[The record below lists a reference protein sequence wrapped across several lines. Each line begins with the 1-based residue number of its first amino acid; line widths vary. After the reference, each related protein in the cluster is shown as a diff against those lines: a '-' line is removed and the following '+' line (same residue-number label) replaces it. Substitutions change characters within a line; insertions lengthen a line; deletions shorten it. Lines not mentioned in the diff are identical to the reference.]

1 MTILIDSQGE
11 LSGYRYIDNVGKR
24 IKYDVEDILHIKLS
38 NSLETE
44 REMKF
49 WGLSPLR
56 ALWSVVSASD
66 DLFTARAAIWKNKGY
81 AGILT
86 NKSDTPLLPKERND
100 LQDSFNDE
108 IGGADRANGVR
119 VSTGN
124 LSYLQLGMSP
134 QDLQLLEGNIDN
146 LRMISASYKT
156 SSILYNDVANS
167 TYNNVLESKRD
178 AYTDAY
184 IPLDE
189 KVNEKLGPWLS
200 DILGVEETIVVDTTR
215 IEVLKLTTNE
225 VANRLNNLPTNV
237 AARVMEAVTINES
250 RDLIGLDT
258 IDKGEEMLG
267 KSNNKEDEKSPK

>member
-1 MTILIDSQGE
+1 
-11 LSGYRYIDNVGKR
+11 
-24 IKYDVEDILHIKLS
+24 
-38 NSLETE
+38 
-44 REMKF
+44 
-49 WGLSPLR
+49 
-56 ALWSVVSASD
+56 
-66 DLFTARAAIWKNKGY
+66 
-81 AGILT
+81 
-86 NKSDTPLLPKERND
+86 
-100 LQDSFNDE
+100 
-108 IGGADRANGVR
+108 
-119 VSTGN
+119 
-124 LSYLQLGMSP
+124 MSP